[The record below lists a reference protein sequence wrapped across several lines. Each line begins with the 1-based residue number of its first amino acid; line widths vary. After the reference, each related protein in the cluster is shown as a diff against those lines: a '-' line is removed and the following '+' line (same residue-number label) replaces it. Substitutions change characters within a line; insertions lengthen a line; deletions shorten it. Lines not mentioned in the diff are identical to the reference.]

1 MQRLKEFLKALS
13 QFTPAVVLI
22 AFIASISIYCIAS
35 SSLFVSK
42 TRGISKESAQVAW
55 LGGRLVELHP
65 KGRHDVVCFALKGY
79 RETSLSCVKETP
91 IEVELRKQH

>member
-1 MQRLKEFLKALS
+1 MQRLKEFLSQSTAALVFLS
-13 QFTPAVVLI
+13 IIIFVTVCSVFGSSWFT
-22 AFIASISIYCIAS
+22 
-35 SSLFVSK
+35 SK
-42 TRGISKESAQVAW
+42 TKGISEASAEVAW

-65 KGRHDVVCFALKGY
+65 QGRHDVVCFALKGY

>member
-1 MQRLKEFLKALS
+1 MQRLKEFLS
-13 QFTPAVVLI
+13 QSGAAVIFLVIIVLI
-22 AFIASISIYCIAS
+22 TGYSIVGS
-35 SSLFVSK
+35 SWFTSK
-42 TRGISKESAQVAW
+42 SKGISKESAEVAW